1 MVMPTRYRERLLERC
16 QGKLVITV
24 DRDQCLLL
32 YPLPDW
38 EEIERKLMRL
48 PTLNE
53 QARRL
58 QRLMVGHASD
68 VELDGHGR
76 VLLPPKLREFAHLER
91 NAILIGQGAR
101 FELWDEQ
108 SWDERRDEWLSAEDC
123 REMGLVFKVC
133 EPAELMDVTMAHAR
147 TLASRPISSLMAC
160 KRTIVEPVRALLHE
174 ARERENGEFAVLMGA
189 PANIEAMTAF
199 AEKRPPNFDGI
210 D

>member
-1 MVMPTRYRERLLERC
+1 MLPIVAASGKKWEEMGSDPVFETMFRGANKVTLDAKGRMVMPTRYRERLLERC
-16 QGKLVITV
+16 DGKLVVTV

-68 VELDGHGR
+68 IEIDGHGR
-76 VLLPPKLREFAHLER
+76 VLLPPKLREFAQLSR
-91 NAILIGQGAR
+91 NAILIGQGSR

-108 SWDERRDEWLSAEDC
+108 RWDERRDEWLKAEDT
-123 REMGLVFKVC
+123 
-133 EPAELMDVTMAHAR
+133 AEL
-147 TLASRPISSLMAC
+147 LPPELGSLS
-160 KRTIVEPVRALLHE
+160 L
-174 ARERENGEFAVLMGA
+174 
-189 PANIEAMTAF
+189 
-199 AEKRPPNFDGI
+199 
-210 D
+210 